1 MSSPPGPASQPYF
14 SASSAEAHPAPV
26 TPLAA
31 RVLSVEEHEEFLRR
45 HPEASF
51 LQNPRWGA
59 VKHEWRSESVGLLA
73 EGRVVGA
80 ALVLYRRLPVPAGV
94 PFLGRASLAYIT
106 EGPVLDDVVPLAEA
120 LRVLIAHVKAV
131 GAFELRLGMPGV
143 VRRWDGDAVRRAL
156 KATEHAR
163 LSELESAMDEDRLAE
178 QETLRSL
185 GFRAPEA
192 TDDFGM
198 GQPLHQARIPL
209 EGDAEA
215 VLLRMNQTSRS
226 ETRKSARTGLTIEHG
241 GRELLPAFHALYLET
256 AEREHFTGRP
266 LSYFER
272 LLDVMGP
279 SPIAEVEV
287 LVASY
292 EDDPLAAAL
301 AIRQGQF
308 AWYPYGGSTT
318 RERKRHAPRAL
329 QLEQITSAV
338 ESGRCWYDLGGV
350 SGSLSPDH
358 KASGLTLFKTAMGA
372 DIVQTHGEWSLPLNR
387 ALSAAFHLYL
397 KRRC

>member
-1 MSSPPGPASQPYF
+1 MSSSPGPASQPSF
-14 SASSAEAHPAPV
+14 SAPSAEAHPAPV

-31 RVLSVEEHEEFLRR
+31 RVISVEEHEEFLRR

-94 PFLGRASLAYIT
+94 PVLGRASLAYIT
-106 EGPVLDDVVPLAEA
+106 EGPVLDGVVPLAEA
-120 LRVLIAHVKAV
+120 LRVLIAHVKAE
-131 GAFELRLGMPGV
+131 GAFELRLGLPGV

-156 KATEHAR
+156 KTTEHAR

-192 TDDFGM
+192 TDDFGT

-209 EGDAEA
+209 EGDVEA

-301 AIRQGQF
+301 AIRQGEF
-308 AWYPYGGSTT
+308 AWYPYGGSTA

-350 SGSLSPDH
+350 SGSLSQDH

-397 KRRC
+397 KRRG